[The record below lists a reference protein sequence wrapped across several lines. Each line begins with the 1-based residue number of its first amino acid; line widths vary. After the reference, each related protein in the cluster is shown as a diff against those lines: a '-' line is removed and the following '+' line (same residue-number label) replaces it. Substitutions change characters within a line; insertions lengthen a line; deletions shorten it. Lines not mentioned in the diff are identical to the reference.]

1 MKRKEPSYK
10 YQYAMLLDDNELD
23 NFINQKTL
31 EANSFASKIYV
42 NTSSKSALEFLTNLE
57 TSCTTQFDIFP
68 QIIFI
73 DINMPMIDGFQ
84 FIENLKNKFPKRF
97 KSTKIVILTSSLS
110 IHDREKS
117 MGISKEILFLNKP
130 LTEEALNQI

>member
-31 EANSFASKIYV
+31 EANSFANKIYL
-42 NTSSKSALEFLTNLE
+42 NTTSKGALEFLTNLE
-57 TSCTTQFDIFP
+57 TSSSEQFDIFP

-84 FIENLKNKFPKRF
+84 FIETLKIKFSKRF
-97 KSTKIVILTSSLS
+97 KSIKIVILTSSLS

-117 MGISKEILFLNKP
+117 MSISKDILFLNKP
-130 LTEEALNQI
+130 LTKEALNQI

>member
-31 EANSFASKIYV
+31 EANSFANKIYV
-42 NTSSKSALEFLTNLE
+42 NTSSKSALEFLNNLE
-57 TSCTTQFDIFP
+57 TSSSAEFDIFP

-84 FIENLKNKFPKRF
+84 FIETLKNKFQKKI

-110 IHDREKS
+110 IHDKEKS
-117 MGISKEILFLNKP
+117 MGISKDILFLNKP
-130 LTEEALNQI
+130 LTKEALDQI